1 MEFSPGYCEFLNS
14 SQGYDYDFFARGSL
28 TLPNIP
34 SMSKDARIDIG
45 SISVDVLTDD
55 ELYLGHGDFYVEG
68 LPQIYPSQSEL
79 RIQFDETMVRNIQQM
94 AGEYTGTVMKWILM
108 FKNVTGKKYSWS
120 TGFDSL
126 WLGEAVKDMKIP
138 MHVNITQA
146 LEDIGARKR

>member
-1 MEFSPGYCEFLNS
+1 M
-14 SQGYDYDFFARGSL
+14 
-28 TLPNIP
+28 PNIP
-34 SMSKDARIDIG
+34 SMSKDSRIDIG

-94 AGEYTGTVMKWILM
+94 AGEYTGTVMKWILT

-120 TGFDSL
+120 TGFDSP

-138 MHVNITQA
+138 MYVDITQA
-146 LEDIGARKR
+146 LEDIETRKRWI